1 MEIIKPVTEED
12 PDPYKQRLD
21 RLREKSKE
29 LQMGW
34 CDNKKDLVKQLAEK
48 FLTNTTKVLLVNFGF
63 QLGPQLYIQLVY
75 GATLPV
81 LYTSKVLIL
90 NQKSPFYRDCNFG
103 LVWPLKI

>member
-48 FLTNTTKVLLVNFGF
+48 FLTNTTKVTTLHYLVETELQRFSIYSSF
-63 QLGPQLYIQLVY
+63 CH
-75 GATLPV
+75 
-81 LYTSKVLIL
+81 
-90 NQKSPFYRDCNFG
+90 FE
-103 LVWPLKI
+103 

>member
-48 FLTNTTKVLLVNFGF
+48 FLTNTTKVTKLHFII
-63 QLGPQLYIQLVY
+63 Y
-75 GATLPV
+75 
-81 LYTSKVLIL
+81 
-90 NQKSPFYRDCNFG
+90 
-103 LVWPLKI
+103 

>member
-48 FLTNTTKVLLVNFGF
+48 FLTNTTKVTNFF
-63 QLGPQLYIQLVY
+63 FLIENELQWFSIYLY
-75 GATLPV
+75 
-81 LYTSKVLIL
+81 
-90 NQKSPFYRDCNFG
+90 
-103 LVWPLKI
+103 

>member
-1 MEIIKPVTEED
+1 MGQLPKFKTQKMRTYILPIYYLNDFNSRLMEIIKPVTEEN

-48 FLTNTTKVLLVNFGF
+48 FLTNTTKV
-63 QLGPQLYIQLVY
+63 I
-75 GATLPV
+75 
-81 LYTSKVLIL
+81 LIF
-90 NQKSPFYRDCNFG
+90 S
-103 LVWPLKI
+103 

>member
-12 PDPYKQRLD
+12 PDTYKQRLD

-48 FLTNTTKVLLVNFGF
+48 FLTNTTKVTKYYFEPRRELKQFFLFGT
-63 QLGPQLYIQLVY
+63 P
-75 GATLPV
+75 
-81 LYTSKVLIL
+81 
-90 NQKSPFYRDCNFG
+90 
-103 LVWPLKI
+103 

>member
-48 FLTNTTKVLLVNFGF
+48 FLTNTTKVSKLFKYQPTYLKFEYILSKFMPPVFLLVVIG
-63 QLGPQLYIQLVY
+63 
-75 GATLPV
+75 LP
-81 LYTSKVLIL
+81 LLASD
-90 NQKSPFYRDCNFG
+90 Q
-103 LVWPLKI
+103 